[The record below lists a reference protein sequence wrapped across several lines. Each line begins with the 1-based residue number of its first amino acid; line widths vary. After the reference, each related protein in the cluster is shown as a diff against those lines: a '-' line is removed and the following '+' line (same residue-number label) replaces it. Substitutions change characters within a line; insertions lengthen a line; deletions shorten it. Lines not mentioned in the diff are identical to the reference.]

1 MGSYKSL
8 VNVII
13 VVQYLCKTSEAEWDD
28 QILVLFVMSR
38 VTKRKHVT
46 KEVLE
51 ELVEPVGDQL
61 IVKVRDD
68 DRVDCILNSIIVRV
82 EMGSN

>member
-1 MGSYKSL
+1 M
-8 VNVII
+8 
-13 VVQYLCKTSEAEWDD
+13 
-28 QILVLFVMSR
+28 
-38 VTKRKHVT
+38 
-46 KEVLE
+46 
-51 ELVEPVGDQL
+51 EPLGDQL